1 MHLLVFLHLED
12 RFLMPERIDEII
24 SAELPSEIGDPTG
37 DLRNIIGSSM
47 VHGPC
52 RPNYSHSSCMINSS
66 STRPFCSKRFP
77 KSFQDSTIVQEDGY
91 PLYQR

>member
-1 MHLLVFLHLED
+1 MHLLVFLHSED

-24 SAELPSEIGDPTG
+24 SAELELPSEIDDPTG

-52 RPNYSHSSCMINSS
+52 GPNYSNSPCMINSS
-66 STRPFCSKRFP
+66 STDSLAPNDFLNPFK
-77 KSFQDSTIVQEDGY
+77 I
-91 PLYQR
+91 L